1 MLKGVNDSLKDA
13 KELIKLISPL
23 KSKVN
28 LIPFNPWPNSKYN
41 VSSSEKIENLKNLF
55 WKMVK
60 L

>member
-1 MLKGVNDSLKDA
+1 MLDGVNDSLKDA
-13 KELIKLISPL
+13 KELIKIISPL

-28 LIPFNPWPNSKYN
+28 LIPFNPWPIHHIMLVLQK
-41 VSSSEKIENLKNLF
+41 KLRNLKNLF